1 MPKRLP
7 WVIPEYC
14 EGCTAC
20 VGACPKRL
28 LDMRDSAQDEQIPWL
43 DHVTACTGCGR
54 CEEAC
59 PFGGIAMTAHVDEA
73 AERFAS
79 SHQSRMTFGF
89 SSD

>member
-1 MPKRLP
+1 MPKKLP

-20 VGACPKRL
+20 VGSCPKGL
-28 LDMRDSAQDEQIPWL
+28 LNMRDATGDAQIPWI
-43 DHVTACTGCGR
+43 DNVSGCTGCGR

-73 AERFAS
+73 VERFAA
-79 SHQSRMTFGF
+79 RRPLRTER
-89 SSD
+89 DV